1 MINGMKIGVF
11 DSGLGG
17 LILTDSFIKILPQ
30 YDFIYL
36 GDTARVPYGNRSQA
50 LIYEFSVQAIDFL
63 FKQDCG
69 LIIVACN
76 TASAEALHKLQ
87 TEYLPKYYPKRKIL
101 GVLIPAAEAAVA
113 ASQNN
118 RIGLIGTLAT
128 VKSSA
133 FDREIHKLRPAVQI
147 FQQVTPLL
155 VPLVESGELEWAD
168 MILAKYL
175 KPLIESQVDTLIL
188 GCTHYPALK
197 TNIRQLVGDNVAVIS
212 QDEVVAGKLR
222 QYLERHAEIDR
233 LLAKDNDHKFFATDV
248 TMAMKGL
255 ANKLFSSPISLT
267 KIDIPDRP

>member
-1 MINGMKIGVF
+1 M
-11 DSGLGG
+11 
-17 LILTDSFIKILPQ
+17 
-30 YDFIYL
+30 
-36 GDTARVPYGNRSQA
+36 
-50 LIYEFSVQAIDFL
+50 
-63 FKQDCG
+63 
-69 LIIVACN
+69 
-76 TASAEALHKLQ
+76 
-87 TEYLPKYYPKRKIL
+87 
-101 GVLIPAAEAAVA
+101 
-113 ASQNN
+113 
-118 RIGLIGTLAT
+118 
-128 VKSSA
+128 
-133 FDREIHKLRPAVQI
+133 QI

-248 TMAMKGL
+248 TMVMKGL